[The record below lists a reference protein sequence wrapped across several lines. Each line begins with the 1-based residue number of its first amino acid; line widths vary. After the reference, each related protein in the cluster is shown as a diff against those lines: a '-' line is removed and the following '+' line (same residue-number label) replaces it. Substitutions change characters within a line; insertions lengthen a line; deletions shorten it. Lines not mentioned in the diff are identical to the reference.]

1 MGLVLK
7 STGSWYEVL
16 ADGVRYQCRIRGKL
30 RLKGVRSTNPVV
42 VGDWVKFEA
51 DEQGGY
57 VISAIEPRHNYI
69 IRRAS
74 NLSKESH
81 IIAANIDQALLVV
94 TLFSPETALEFVDRF
109 LVTCEAYKVPVTILL
124 AKIDLARQHPEAVEE
139 FYSIYEKAGYKI
151 VEVSATEGEGI
162 ETVREL
168 LRGKTTLLSL
178 MAGLDLPTEGD
189 IIVDGKS
196 TRDWDR
202 NQLRRDAVSVIYQN
216 YNLFPLL
223 TVQENIQ
230 YPRNLKKT
238 PRKEALVL
246 AREVRERVELSATYD
261 KRLPSHLSGGEQ
273 QRVAIARTLAQGCK
287 IILADEPTGNLDSGN
302 SRNIVEILCRLAH
315 EDGCTV
321 IIVTHDP
328 AVAEQADV
336 VLQMKD
342 GSWI

>member
-1 MGLVLK
+1 MSISLNNVSYSYKGKFQTVK
-7 STGSWYEVL
+7 AV
-16 ADGVRYQCRIRGKL
+16 DGVSYDFEPGKC
-30 RLKGVRSTNPVV
+30 
-42 VGDWVKFEA
+42 
-51 DEQGGY
+51 Y
-57 VISAIEPRHNYI
+57 AII
-69 IRRAS
+69 GKS
-74 NLSKESH
+74 GS
-81 IIAANIDQALLVV
+81 
-94 TLFSPETALEFVDRF
+94 
-109 LVTCEAYKVPVTILL
+109 
-124 AKIDLARQHPEAVEE
+124 
-139 FYSIYEKAGYKI
+139 
-151 VEVSATEGEGI
+151 
-162 ETVREL
+162 
-168 LRGKTTLLSL
+168 GKTTLLSL

-230 YPRNLKKT
+230 YPLNLRKT
-238 PRKEALVL
+238 PRKEAAAL
-246 AREVRERVELSATYD
+246 AREVRERVELPATYD

-287 IILADEPTGNLDSGN
+287 IILADEPTGNLDSTN
-302 SRNIVEILCRLAH
+302 TRNIVQILRSMAH